1 MLEGPTEWPTC
12 MLQKRSHSVPTN
24 LLGEPSPTQR
34 LAGELQRLL
43 EAGAHGESQTIQLR
57 VPVGEIDPL
66 QWMQHQRYATQFFW
80 ESRDGAD
87 FVAGV
92 GEADTIAEQND
103 PDLNLLSTLAADRL
117 AIASPAVRYFG
128 GIRFDRTAT
137 YDTNWSRYGVYRFIL
152 PRFELQRKGSDT
164 WLACNLVLPEDFDN
178 LTDLVLEAEALSIPM
193 HTLSGA
199 LPMPLSRLD
208 VPEEQSWQRMVRE
221 ALLRRNG
228 NTDLEK
234 VVLARQAIFQF
245 SDPVPRHL
253 LFNLLRTA
261 TPNCFHFY
269 CQFDQENAFLGASPE
284 RLYRRRSRRVESEAV
299 AGTGRRGQADDTDA
313 QLGHALLLSD
323 KDQREHAFVRD
334 SIRDSFESLCTTM
347 NIEQEASLLNLSMG
361 RHLRSKFH
369 GMLEKDVSDV
379 EILKQLPPTAAVGGH
394 PKGKSL
400 RRIQDLEP
408 FDRGWYAGPIGW
420 FSRDAAEFAVAIR
433 SGLVSD
439 HALTLFSGAGIVEGS
454 KPESEWAEIEQ
465 KIGDFI
471 RVLGLDQRS
480 GKY

>member
-1 MLEGPTEWPTC
+1 MREGSTEWPTC
-12 MLQKRSHSVPTN
+12 MLEKRSHSVSTN
-24 LLGEPSPTQR
+24 LLGESSPTQR

-43 EAGAHGESQTIQLR
+43 EEGSLDNNQILQLR
-57 VPVGEIDPL
+57 VPAGEVDPL
-66 QWMQHQRYATQFFW
+66 HWMQHQQYMTQFFW

-92 GEADTIAEQND
+92 GEADAIYEQQD
-103 PDLNLLSTLAADRL
+103 PGFAALSEQIADRL
-117 AIASPAVRYFG
+117 SVAGPAIRYFG
-128 GIRFDRTAT
+128 GMRFNRTSAYGKT
-137 YDTNWSRYGVYRFIL
+137 WNRYGVYRFLL
-152 PRFELQRKGSDT
+152 PRFELQRKGNDT
-164 WLACNLVLPEDFDN
+164 WLACNLVLPRDIDN
-178 LTDLVLEAEALSIPM
+178 FTDLIQEAEALSIPM
-193 HTLSGA
+193 HALSGG

-208 VPEEQSWQRMVRE
+208 VPEEQSWQRMVKE
-221 ALLRRNG
+221 ALLRHNG
-228 NTDLEK
+228 SADLEK
-234 VVLARQAIFQF
+234 VVLARQAVFQF

-253 LFNLLRTA
+253 LFSLLRKA

-269 CQFDQENAFLGASPE
+269 CQFSHENAFLGASPE
-284 RLYRRRSRRVESEAV
+284 RLYRRKSRRVESEAV
-299 AGTGRRGQADDTDA
+299 AGTGRRGQADDADA

-334 SIRDSFESLCTTM
+334 SIRDSFKTLCTTM

-361 RHLRSKFH
+361 RHLRSKFQ
-369 GMLEKDVSDV
+369 GVLEKDISDV

-394 PKGKSL
+394 PKAKSL

-420 FSRDAAEFAVAIR
+420 LARDAAEFAVAIR

-439 HALTLFSGAGIVEGS
+439 HSLTLFSGAGIVEGS
-454 KPESEWAEIEQ
+454 EPESEWAEIEQ

-480 GKY
+480 AKY